1 MELDRSPGRF
11 FDVTIQAAVRRSRE
25 SVGEARRLLEAG
37 FPGPS
42 YVWSVRSVEIFV
54 KEVML
59 LPVFLE
65 EIDGTPDEFD
75 KVWAQAWKRIRD
87 LFGNGRW
94 DAALGKVEDAYR
106 ALDPLALTEQ
116 GEDVWTVWKSRV
128 VPRRG
133 DTVHG
138 RPTEENDPSHNEA
151 ELVVEWAEQMMTQ
164 LTLRLV
170 RSTHPLHDL
179 FVGALEKAAEAYKK
193 QQE

>member
-1 MELDRSPGRF
+1 
-11 FDVTIQAAVRRSRE
+11 
-25 SVGEARRLLEAG
+25 
-37 FPGPS
+37 
-42 YVWSVRSVEIFV
+42 
-54 KEVML
+54 ML

-65 EIDGTPDEFD
+65 EIDGKPDEFD

-94 DAALGKVEDAYR
+94 DAALRKVEDAYG

-116 GEDVWTVWKSRV
+116 GEDVWIVWKSRV

-138 RPTEENDPSHNEA
+138 RPTEESDPSHNEA

-193 QQE
+193 EQE